1 MRIEFKSDRRNWKK
15 EYSGLK
21 PNTVRVFSYMKKKDI
36 REEIL
41 NNFVNER
48 LNILDIEI
56 ENTSTHERFVR
67 RVKDV
72 TFWNNEY
79 IISW

>member
-1 MRIEFKSDRRNWKK
+1 MRIEFKSDQKNWKK

-21 PNTVRVFSYMKKKDI
+21 SNTVREFSYMKKKDI

-56 ENTSTHERFVR
+56 ENTTTKERFVR

-72 TFWNNEY
+72 TFWNNQY